1 MKKLSFDKITNVIKI
16 KFPDTQKQ
24 IESAQRQFASAFKK
38 ALLKPKKSVSVIT
51 ARPGKKSTYHKTYY
65 LIDFENV
72 NEVGLAGCEQ
82 LKSTDYIHLFYTDHT
97 RKINLDLCANHG
109 NARLFLHKAPA
120 GKQSL
125 DMHLVSYLGYL
136 IGRNH
141 GRSYSYIIISK
152 DTDYDNLIKFWKEKY
167 HVRVSRKARISSD
180 NMTNE
185 TDTKAKQAD
194 KAKQTAAKTK
204 QTAAKT
210 KQTAKPKQT
219 AANTNQTTAKP
230 KQTSANANQT
240 AAQTK
245 QTTKSTG
252 NKSSLYGEVHQLIN
266 KAYNQQTANTVATMV
281 VKSYGDKQILTKVH
295 NELQNAYPDEYLD
308 LYALIKPII
317 TKAAPTALE
326 QPSGGQ
332 ANTALNMEIQK
343 ILANAKMESSIIN
356 DVASIVV
363 KNAAQKNGKQT
374 IYRTIISKYGQKQG
388 LEIYNHIKKHI

>member
-1 MKKLSFDKITNVIKI
+1 M
-16 KFPDTQKQ
+16 KFPDAQKQ
-24 IESAQRQFASAFKK
+24 IESAQRQFASAFKA
-38 ALLKPKKSVSVIT
+38 ALQKPKKSVSVIT

-82 LKSTDYIHLFYTDHT
+82 LKSTDYIHLFYTDHA

-120 GKQSL
+120 SKQSL

-141 GRSYSYIIISK
+141 GRNYSYIIISK

-167 HVRVSRKARISSD
+167 HVKVGRKATISSE
-180 NMTNE
+180 NTINE
-185 TDTKAKQAD
+185 TDTKAKPAA
-194 KAKQTAAKTK
+194 KAKQTSAKPKQTAASTQTAAKTK
-204 QTAAKT
+204 QTAEKSSQAAKS
-210 KQTAKPKQT
+210 
-219 AANTNQTTAKP
+219 NG
-230 KQTSANANQT
+230 S
-240 AAQTK
+240 
-245 QTTKSTG
+245 
-252 NKSSLYGEVHQLIN
+252 KSSLYGEVHQLIN
-266 KAYNQQTANTVATMV
+266 KSYDLQTANTVATMV
-281 VKSYGDKQILTKVH
+281 VKSYGDKQILAKVH
-295 NELQNAYPDEYLD
+295 NELQNAYPDKYLD
-308 LYALIKPII
+308 VYALIKPII
-317 TKAAPTALE
+317 AKAVPAAPTTQE

-332 ANTALNMEIQK
+332 VNTALNTEIQK

-356 DVASIVV
+356 DVASVVV

>member
-1 MKKLSFDKITNVIKI
+1 MKKLSLDKITGVIRAKA
-16 KFPDTQKQ
+16 PAAQKQ
-24 IESAQRQFASAFKK
+24 FALAQKQFASAFKA
-38 ALLKPKKSVSVIT
+38 ALQKPKKSVSFIT
-51 ARPGKKSTYHKTYY
+51 ARPGKKSTYQKTYY

-152 DTDYDNLIKFWKEKY
+152 DTDYDSLIKFWKEKY
-167 HVRVSRKARISSD
+167 HVRVSRKAGISSD
-180 NMTNE
+180 NTPNE
-185 TDTKAKQAD
+185 TDSKAKQA
-194 KAKQTAAKTK
+194 A
-204 QTAAKT
+204 
-210 KQTAKPKQT
+210 AKPKQT
-219 AANTNQTTAKP
+219 A
-230 KQTSANANQT
+230 
-240 AAQTK
+240 
-245 QTTKSTG
+245 KSNG
-252 NKSSLYGEVHQLIN
+252 NKSSFYGEVHQIIN
-266 KAYNQQTANTVATMV
+266 KAYDLQTANTVATMA
-281 VKSYGDKQILTKVH
+281 VKSYGDEHILSKVH
-295 NELQNAYPDEYLD
+295 NELQNTYPNSYLD

-317 TKAAPTALE
+317 TKATSTAPK
-326 QPSGGQ
+326 QPSVGQ
-332 ANTALNMEIQK
+332 TNAALNPEIQK
-343 ILANAKMESSIIN
+343 ILTNAKMESSIVN
-356 DVASIVV
+356 YVTSVV
-363 KNAAQKNGKQT
+363 EENANQKNKKQA

>member
-1 MKKLSFDKITNVIKI
+1 MKKLSFDKISDVIKI
-16 KFPDTQKQ
+16 KFPDAQKQ
-24 IESAQRQFASAFKK
+24 IESAQKQFASAFKK

-141 GRSYSYIIISK
+141 GRNYSYIIISH

-167 HVRVSRKARISSD
+167 HVRVSRKAKISSD
-180 NMTNE
+180 NK
-185 TDTKAKQAD
+185 TKKRAATSKQASTN
-194 KAKQTAAKTK
+194 ASQTAAD
-204 QTAAKT
+204 
-210 KQTAKPKQT
+210 
-219 AANTNQTTAKP
+219 
-230 KQTSANANQT
+230 ANQ
-240 AAQTK
+240 AG
-245 QTTKSTG
+245 KSSG
-252 NKSSLYGEVHQLIN
+252 NKSSLYEEIHQHIN
-266 KAYNQQTANTVATMV
+266 NTYDLQTANTVAAIAAAA
-281 VKSYGDKQILTKVH
+281 YGEEHLLSKIH
-295 NELQNAYPDEYLD
+295 NELRVAYPDRYLD
-308 LYALIKPII
+308 IYTMIKPII
-317 TKAAPTALE
+317 AKAGSTTQD

-332 ANTALNMEIQK
+332 ANTALNTEIQK

-356 DVASIVV
+356 EVASIVV

>member
-1 MKKLSFDKITNVIKI
+1 MKKLSIYKITSDIKI
-16 KFPDTQKQ
+16 KFPDAQKQ
-24 IESAQRQFASAFKK
+24 IESAQRQFASAFKA
-38 ALLKPKKSVSVIT
+38 ALQKPKKSVSVIT

-82 LKSTDYIHLFYTDHT
+82 LKSTDYIHLFYTDHA

-120 GKQSL
+120 SKQSL

-141 GRSYSYIIISK
+141 GRNYSYIIISK

-167 HVRVSRKARISSD
+167 HVKVGRKATISSE
-180 NMTNE
+180 NTTNE
-185 TDTKAKQAD
+185 TNAKAGQAAAKAKQSTKAKQTA
-194 KAKQTAAKTK
+194 AKPKQTATKTNPAAASTQTAAKTK
-204 QTAAKT
+204 QTAEKSS
-210 KQTAKPKQT
+210 QTAKS
-219 AANTNQTTAKP
+219 NG
-230 KQTSANANQT
+230 S
-240 AAQTK
+240 
-245 QTTKSTG
+245 
-252 NKSSLYGEVHQLIN
+252 KSSLYGEVHQLIN
-266 KAYNQQTANTVATMV
+266 KSYDLQTANTVATMV
-281 VKSYGDKQILTKVH
+281 VKSYSDKQILAKVH
-295 NELQNAYPDEYLD
+295 NELQNAYPDKYLD
-308 LYALIKPII
+308 VYALIKPII
-317 TKAAPTALE
+317 AKAVPAAPTTQE

-332 ANTALNMEIQK
+332 VNTALNTEIQK

-356 DVASIVV
+356 DVASVVV